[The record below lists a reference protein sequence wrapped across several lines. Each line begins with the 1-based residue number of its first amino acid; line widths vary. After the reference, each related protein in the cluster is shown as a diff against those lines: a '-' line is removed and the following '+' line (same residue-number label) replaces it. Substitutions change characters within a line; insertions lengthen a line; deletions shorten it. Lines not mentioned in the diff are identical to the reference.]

1 MEQKQNPSKMQ
12 EDVTRIAQ
20 EMVDAFMPCDGLG
33 MILGYAAILVLER
46 GIRADMPPQAAQLA
60 REIAGTI
67 RADMK
72 KEEQVWQDEK

>member
-12 EDVTRIAQ
+12 EEIARIAQ
-20 EMVDAFMPCDGLG
+20 EMVDTFMPCDGRG
-33 MILGYAAILVLER
+33 MILGYAAVLVLER
-46 GIRADMPPQAAQLA
+46 GLRADMPPQVAQLA

-72 KEEQVWQDEK
+72 EEQVWQDEK

>member
-12 EDVTRIAQ
+12 EEIARIAQ
-20 EMVDAFMPCDGLG
+20 EMVDTFMPCDGRG
-33 MILGYAAILVLER
+33 MILGYAAVLVLER
-46 GIRADMPPQAAQLA
+46 GLRADMPPQGAQLA

-72 KEEQVWQDEK
+72 EEQVWQDEK